1 MIKQITAVLGLLI
14 LLFSASCKKDIITD
28 DPAAKLSFSVD
39 TLAFDT
45 VFTQMGSAT
54 HRFMIYNPN
63 PEAVVVSSIILR
75 GGKSSNFKLNLNG
88 QPGISFTDIEIK
100 GKDSVFVFAE
110 VTIDPNNTTN
120 PFVIY
125 DSVEFRT
132 NGNLQHVYLSAWGQN
147 AYYYKPNL
155 FINGLPPISHVSDYP
170 DYYPV
175 GSVVNLPNDKPHVI
189 FGFLMIDS
197 ATTLNI
203 PPGTQLHFFDK
214 AGMWAYRG
222 STLNVNG
229 SIGNEVVFQGTRL
242 EEFYDDKP
250 GQWDRIILNEG
261 PANHTFNNV
270 IIKNSFIGIQA
281 EEFYLDGDPQLAT
294 NSVKLYNTVI
304 QNSAGLGMLVR
315 NHNIIAENSLIVNA
329 GNVLVG
335 MQGAGTHYFRHT
347 TIANFW
353 RFGSRS
359 DESLL
364 MTNYFNLPTADG
376 SELEVSG
383 DFSATFENC
392 IIYGTNEEELA
403 TDSSTSAQFQY
414 LFENCALKTKK
425 DTLDD
430 ALLGKFKNIVLNP
443 STPLPSTKY
452 NNPFFIEPYEDDFL
466 LHDSSRAIDKGN
478 LLLTDTLL
486 LDLKGDMRDNLPDLG
501 GYEFEL

>member
-1 MIKQITAVLGLLI
+1 MLKQITAFFALLI
-14 LLFSASCKKDIITD
+14 LLFSASCKKDLITD
-28 DPAAKLSFSVD
+28 DPSAKLSFSVD

-45 VFTQMGSAT
+45 VFTQMGSTT

-63 PEAVVVSSIILR
+63 AEAVVVSSIKLR
-75 GGKSSNFKLNLNG
+75 GGNSSNFRLNLNG
-88 QPGISFTDIEIK
+88 EPGITFTDLEIK

-110 VTIDPNNTTN
+110 VTIDPNNTSN

-125 DSVEFRT
+125 DSIEFRT
-132 NGNLQHVYLSAWGQN
+132 NGNLQHVFLSAWGQN

-170 DYYPV
+170 DYYPI
-175 GSVVNLPNDKPHVI
+175 GSVIDLPNDKPHVI

-203 PPGTQLHFFDK
+203 KPGTQLHFFDK
-214 AGMWAYRG
+214 GGMWAYRG

-229 SIGNEVVFQGTRL
+229 ELGNEVVFQGTRL

-281 EEFYLDGDPQLAT
+281 EEFYLDGDPQLASNT
-294 NSVKLYNTVI
+294 VKLYNTVI

-315 NHNIIAENSLIVNA
+315 NHNIIAENSLIVNS

-364 MTNYFNLPTADG
+364 MTNYFNLPASDG
-376 SELEVSG
+376 SQIEVAG

-392 IIYGTNEEELA
+392 IIYGTNEDELV
-403 TDSSTSAQFQY
+403 TDSVSSAQFQY
-414 LFENCALKTKK
+414 LFENCVLKSTK
-425 DTLDD
+425 DTLDTGL
-430 ALLGKFKNIVLNP
+430 AGKFKNIVLNP
-443 STPLPSTKY
+443 STPFPSSQY
-452 NNPFFIEPYEDDFL
+452 NNPLFVNPFEDDFL
-466 LHDSSRAIDKGN
+466 LHDSSRAIDRGN
-478 LLLTDTLL
+478 IMLTDTLL
-486 LDLKGDMRDNLPDLG
+486 LDLKGDTRDNLPDLG
-501 GYEFEL
+501 SYEF

>member
-1 MIKQITAVLGLLI
+1 
-14 LLFSASCKKDIITD
+14 
-28 DPAAKLSFSVD
+28 
-39 TLAFDT
+39 
-45 VFTQMGSAT
+45 
-54 HRFMIYNPN
+54 
-63 PEAVVVSSIILR
+63 
-75 GGKSSNFKLNLNG
+75 
-88 QPGISFTDIEIK
+88 
-100 GKDSVFVFAE
+100 
-110 VTIDPNNTTN
+110 
-120 PFVIY
+120 
-125 DSVEFRT
+125 
-132 NGNLQHVYLSAWGQN
+132 
-147 AYYYKPNL
+147 
-155 FINGLPPISHVSDYP
+155 VSDYP

-376 SELEVSG
+376 NELEVSG
-383 DFSATFENC
+383 DFSATFDNC

-430 ALLGKFKNIVLNP
+430 GLLGKFKNIVLNP